1 MAIIK
6 NKPQL
11 LNKGDELT
19 KKARLCV
26 LDGYEASLNAI
37 KPEKLIK
44 TKLTFQSP
52 IIKINN
58 LTFDLRN
65 FKNIYVVGGGKAS
78 GEMAVALEH
87 ILGKWIKKGIVNI
100 PRGNGPRTE
109 IIILNQANH
118 PIPDQSGV
126 EGTRQML
133 EIAGQ
138 ATQDD
143 LIICLISGGG
153 SSLMPMPREDIALKD
168 KQEITQKLLKSG
180 ANISEINTVR
190 KHLSSF
196 KGGFFAK
203 KAYPATILN
212 LIISDVVG
220 DRLGDIA
227 SGPTVPDNSTFVD
240 AQNVLVK
247 YNIWENTPLSIQTI
261 LKQGQQG
268 KIMETPKPGQEFF
281 NKVHNVILANNQS
294 ICLAAKEYFEKQGIQ
309 THLLTEGLEGEA
321 RKVSIDLTNKIR
333 SINPVSKPL
342 CLIAGGE
349 TTVTVSGKG
358 VGGRNQ
364 ELALATAIQ
373 LKDAE
378 RFVFAS
384 LSTDGVDGPTDA
396 AGAIIDKNTLNRAK
410 MFGLKPNRFL
420 NENNSYKFFSI
431 LEDLVITGRTGTNVN
446 DIVIAMLF

>member
-6 NKPQL
+6 NKSQL

-19 KKARLCV
+19 RKARFCV
-26 LDGYEASLNAI
+26 LDSYETALNSI
-37 KPEKLIK
+37 KPEKLMK
-44 TKLTFQSP
+44 TKLNFQSP
-52 IIKINN
+52 ILRIDD
-58 LTFDLRN
+58 LAFDLRN
-65 FKNIYVVGGGKAS
+65 YKNIYVVGGGKAS
-78 GEMAVALEH
+78 GEMALALEH
-87 ILGKWIKKGIVNI
+87 ILGKWIKKGIVNV
-100 PRGNGPRTE
+100 PRGSSPRTE
-109 IIILNQANH
+109 IIILNQASH

-133 EIAGQ
+133 EIAGK
-138 ATQDD
+138 ATQGD

-168 KQEITQKLLKSG
+168 KQELTQKLLKSG

-220 DRLGDIA
+220 DKLGDIA
-227 SGPTVPDNSTFVD
+227 SGPTVPDNSTFMD

-247 YNIWENTPLSIQTI
+247 YNIWDSTPLSIQTL

-268 KIMETPKPGQEFF
+268 KLMETPKPGQEFF
-281 NKVHNVILANNQS
+281 NRVHNVILANNQS
-294 ICLAAKEYFEKQGIQ
+294 ICLAVKEYFEKQGTQ
-309 THLLTEGLEGEA
+309 TRFLTEALEGEA
-321 RKVSIDLTNKIR
+321 RKVSIDLANKIR
-333 SINPVSKPL
+333 LIGSLSKPF
-342 CLIAGGE
+342 CLISGGE

-364 ELALATAIQ
+364 ELAIATAIQ
-373 LKDAE
+373 LKNTE
-378 RFVFAS
+378 RFVLAS
-384 LSTDGVDGPTDA
+384 LSTDGIDGPTDA
-396 AGAIIDKNTLNRAK
+396 AGAIIDSNTLNRAK
-410 MFGLKPNRFL
+410 LFGLKPNRFL

-446 DIVIAMLF
+446 DVVIAMLF